1 MVGILFQSWERFLY
15 YAQHKEKIEPETG
28 WSHVTCQFHTDYLK
42 AGEWKGFQKILPAA
56 DYEAFTR
63 NRSTIEVRSFHM
75 QEGTARMIFRAAGA
89 EDREGRYQCLGY
101 GIVEERA
108 ATDDIGHF
116 VSMAEERN
124 KAKISYCIGTER
136 DYWDNYPV
144 LQMELPE
151 QILNYLATQ
160 VEILDSNYGAER
172 DVQGGMGGF
181 CAVIPKKDESAKEA
195 YKEILKEHYIQES
208 MYEYLETVTAGG
220 TEWVE
225 ALYLTNNDY
234 GIVMVYQKGAEG

>member
-1 MVGILFQSWERFLY
+1 MVRILFQNWERFFNY
-15 YAQHKEKIEPETG
+15 VKHKEKTEPETG
-28 WSHVTCQFHTDYLK
+28 WSYTDCQFHTDYLK
-42 AGEWKGFQKILPAA
+42 TEEWAGFRKILPAA
-56 DYEAFTR
+56 DYETFTA
-63 NRSTIEVRSFHM
+63 NGSTIEVRSF
-75 QEGTARMIFRAAGA
+75 QIQKGTVRMIFYAAGA
-89 EDREGRYQCLGY
+89 EDREGRYQCMGY

-108 ATDDIGHF
+108 ETDDNAHF
-116 VSMAEERN
+116 VSMAEEQK
-124 KAKISYCIGTER
+124 KARVFYCIGTER

-151 QILNYLATQ
+151 QILTYLVSQ

-172 DVQGGMGGF
+172 DVMGGMGGF
-181 CAVIPKKDESAKEA
+181 CTVIPKSDEAAEEA

-208 MYEYLETVTAGG
+208 MYEYLDTVTVDG

-234 GIVMVYQKGAEG
+234 GIILIYQKGIEA